1 MRRRIGFLLALRL
14 AFLVFPR
21 LYAQHG
27 SGGGHFSGGGFPYTD
42 EAINQAYRAV
52 QELRLDKRQA
62 QDACDFGIIASARC
76 GPRLRSF
83 AVVGEE
89 GGNVPRSS
97 DSSGISVFRGDGIS
111 TA

>member
-52 QELRLDKRQA
+52 QELR
-62 QDACDFGIIASARC
+62 CASTSAKHKM
-76 GPRLRSF
+76 L
-83 AVVGEE
+83 AT
-89 GGNVPRSS
+89 
-97 DSSGISVFRGDGIS
+97 SV
-111 TA
+111 